1 MNVLNAGQITLEPQT
16 VEHAEEM
23 FAVLSDAAIYKYENE
38 PPASV
43 EWLRNRYR
51 QLEIRR
57 SPDGNQ
63 QWLNWV
69 VRLSDSK
76 LAGYVQATVGVDGNC
91 DIAYVFA
98 SAYWGKGYATK
109 SVESM
114 IAALI
119 DEYSVHTLWAVFKSD
134 NDRSR
139 RLLERLEFGPA
150 TPVASRNHEVEPG
163 EMLMTRKA
171 AI

>member
-51 QLEIRR
+51 QLETRR

-76 LAGYVQATVGVDGNC
+76 LAGYVQATVGADGNC
-91 DIAYVFA
+91 DIAW
-98 SAYWGKGYATK
+98 SHRPCIATARG
-109 SVESM
+109 SV
-114 IAALI
+114 
-119 DEYSVHTLWAVFKSD
+119 
-134 NDRSR
+134 
-139 RLLERLEFGPA
+139 
-150 TPVASRNHEVEPG
+150 
-163 EMLMTRKA
+163 
-171 AI
+171 